1 MMVLITNKIKTVL
14 LTNIDNTISVMLIL
28 SNHHIFKSFPWSGV
42 SISKHVKQAHQISLQ
57 RYSVLYEQG
66 STTQSIATDQSNNSG
81 IGGGGVGLAAA
92 STVEYSNGDTVAAA
106 PSSSSEASSSRNTK
120 EKVRIIKFLEQLVHQ
135 LLIL

>member
-106 PSSSSEASSSRNTK
+106 PSSSAEASSSRNTK
-120 EKVRIIKFLEQLVHQ
+120 EKVRIIKFLEQLEHQ

>member
-28 SNHHIFKSFPWSGV
+28 SNHHHIFKSFPWSGV

-81 IGGGGVGLAAA
+81 IGGGVGLAAA

-106 PSSSSEASSSRNTK
+106 PSSSEASSSRNTK
-120 EKVRIIKFLEQLVHQ
+120 EKVRISSSLNNWYTNC
-135 LLIL
+135 